1 MINGKLGL
9 KDKGIPHTNFN
20 EALKYFPKEYMEI
33 DTSLRLEYIDEKGEL
48 KKEKGIYG
56 VFRCGMV
63 HEYFIKG
70 LSSIITD
77 PSGQTIKNIIG
88 IRKTDLIEHV
98 TLNEIGE
105 NAKNYLWIFHTN
117 EYFRDFQLAVNN
129 IYHKLVTDCDAKLLD
144 GFNKSLDRLNSNRIV
159 FT

>member
-1 MINGKLGL
+1 
-9 KDKGIPHTNFN
+9 
-20 EALKYFPKEYMEI
+20 
-33 DTSLRLEYIDEKGEL
+33 
-48 KKEKGIYG
+48 
-56 VFRCGMV
+56 MV

-77 PSGQTIKNIIG
+77 SSGQTIKNIIG

-129 IYHKLVTDCDAKLLD
+129 IYHKLVTDWDAKLLV
-144 GFNKSLDRLNSNRIV
+144 GFNTSLARLNYNRIV